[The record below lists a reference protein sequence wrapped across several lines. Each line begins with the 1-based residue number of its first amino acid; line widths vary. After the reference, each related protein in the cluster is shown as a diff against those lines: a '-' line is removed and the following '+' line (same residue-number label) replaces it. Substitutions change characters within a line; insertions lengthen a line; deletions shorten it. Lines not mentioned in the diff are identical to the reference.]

1 MKKKKS
7 GGGGANW
14 MDTYG
19 DMVTLLLCFF
29 VLLYSMSTIS
39 EEKWKAIVTSFNPF
53 AQETPTDPDGNGGP
67 IADPILGET
76 GVNEPDSDKITQE
89 SIEDMMQELFERIQ
103 NYASSEGLEST
114 VAVSME
120 GGEILVKLSDKA
132 MFAGDSYRLLPAA
145 QEVLT
150 DVCGMLDSAED
161 AIEKIEVEG
170 HTAQLDDNRPNETY
184 GDRHLASDRAAE
196 VASFIQNHSSVHPAR
211 ICAVSWGQWH
221 AIADNQGEDG
231 KAPNRR
237 VELLITGRN
246 LEEELD
252 GKSLSRYT
260 TDEQPAQ
267 TQEPAV
273 STQEP

>member
-1 MKKKKS
+1 MKKKKG

-53 AQETPTDPDGNGGP
+53 AQETPTDPEGNGGP
-67 IADPILGET
+67 VADPSLGET
-76 GVNEPDSDKITQE
+76 GVNEPDSDQLTQE
-89 SIEDMMQELFERIQ
+89 SIEDMMQGLFERLQ
-103 NYASSEGLEST
+103 DYASSEGLTST
-114 VAVSME
+114 VAVTME
-120 GGEILVKLSDKA
+120 GGDIHLKLSDKA
-132 MFAGDSYRLLPAA
+132 MFAGESYRLLTEAR
-145 QEVLT
+145 EVLT
-150 DVCGMLDSAED
+150 SVCGMLDSAED
-161 AIEKIEVEG
+161 AIEEIRVEG
-170 HTAQLDDNRPNETY
+170 HTAQLYDNRPNETY
-184 GDRHLASDRAAE
+184 GDRHLAGDRAAE
-196 VASFIQNHSSVHPAR
+196 VASFIQDHSSIHPAR
-211 ICAVSWGQWH
+211 ICNVGWGQWH

-237 VELLITGRN
+237 VELIISARN
-246 LEEELD
+246 LEMEEL
-252 GKSLSRYT
+252 GKTLSQYT

-267 TQEPAV
+267 TQEPTA